1 MKRFIYTLFSLVILI
16 TCISGCGQSSDNPF
30 TADNAI
36 KGQVGNLYY
45 TVPENAV
52 LNASTDDSA
61 MYDIPINNSTEKY
74 TLIVICKH
82 TDSNDE
88 YEEMLQNIDEM
99 KSQTQNEYGVEIT
112 NETINTFLGKTIDNG
127 CKREGVSDGQKI
139 VTIIAAKEGN
149 IYTLGYSVKTGFYDQ
164 SVWDN
169 FYAQAKLV

>member
-1 MKRFIYTLFSLVILI
+1 MKKLICALCSLVIVI
-16 TCISGCGQSSDNPF
+16 TCITGCSKSSANPF
-30 TADNAI
+30 TADDAI

-74 TLIVICKH
+74 TLMVMCKH
-82 TDSNDE
+82 TSSNDE
-88 YEEMLQNIDEM
+88 YEDMLQNINEM
-99 KSQTQNEYGVEIT
+99 KSQTKNEQGAEIT
-112 NETINTFLGKTIDNG
+112 NETINTFLGETVDNG
-127 CKREGVSDGQKI
+127 CKREGVSDGQK
-139 VTIIAAKEGN
+139 VVVIIAAKEGN
-149 IYTLGYSVKTGFYDQ
+149 IYTLGYSVKTGFFDQ